1 MTDLNDLFKQL
12 AEEKAKDPKYQ
23 QQAKIK
29 ESVKGDLGSLF
40 SALAEEK
47 AKDPKVI
54 AAKKLEKE
62 IKENVK
68 TDLGSLFSELAS
80 LKKQKDVLIEDHP
93 ELIEEVVED
102 ITEFTPELVEEVIT
116 EIAPLPTPI
125 GNVPAEVQIPD
136 IDKYLKA
143 PKQPQQEEP
152 SPYSKEFKTV
162 NDKIKFL
169 EQWIGKIQNA
179 GPGSGEVNLRY
190 LDDIDRSTIVDGNYL
205 TYNAETKK
213 FEFRTVSAVS
223 SFNPTDIRNVYAEVK
238 NADSVTI
245 HKGDPVYLYR
255 ATGNK
260 ASVIQAKN
268 TSDQYS
274 AKTLGLAYTDIAPGN
289 TGFILTKGVLVG
301 VDTSMYS
308 EGDTLYLGAT
318 AGTLTNVKPHAP
330 NHLVYIGV
338 VERANQGQGQIYVSP
353 QNGYELEE
361 LHDVNIDHLV
371 ALADG
376 QVLKWSASDSM
387 WVNSD
392 LPDTLTWTN
401 PSPAPGN
408 NFKTVIAAQD
418 GYASINILD
427 GVAPY
432 LNSYSWKFDKTKITF
447 PDNTTQTTAWTGTYS
462 YNNLTDKPTIP
473 SLTGYATESF
483 VNTAITNVV
492 GAAPDALNTLKEIA
506 DQLASDESAVSSLTT
521 TVAGKVSLTGS
532 YANPSWIT
540 SLAYG
545 KLTGA
550 PTNVSTF
557 TNDAGY
563 LSSVS
568 WTQVTGKPQNII
580 TLNDTNVITNDM
592 LVNKS
597 ITIGDVTVTLGQVIT
612 ALTGLTSV
620 TSNGATAFIAGPAAE
635 SNVALQ
641 MPRESALRNLTNGFN
656 NMYFDV
662 SNGGTAHG
670 AFQFRSSNGFTN
682 VLTMSPT
689 VVTFNTGAT
698 VTARTASM
706 ARTGFNAPIDT
717 EIIVDEMRF
726 RISNQGGIF
735 PQVIGHGSSRNLAW
749 TGVGAISGSAVT
761 QVGSTGTI
769 VASNAWTTLYNAHG
783 MDSPGDT
790 ITVTLQDKAGGRIY
804 RITFMRSDNG
814 STTGYNIIAERL
826 L

>member
-1 MTDLNDLFKQL
+1 MSDLNDLFKQL

-23 QQAKIK
+23 QQVKIK
-29 ESVKGDLGSLF
+29 ESVKGDLNSLF
-40 SALAEEK
+40 STLAEEK

-54 AAKKLEKE
+54 AAKKLEKD

-68 TDLGSLFSELAS
+68 TDLGSLFAELAS
-80 LKKQKDVLIEDHP
+80 LKKQKE
-93 ELIEEVVED
+93 ELIEEHPQLIEEVIEETV
-102 ITEFTPELVEEVIT
+102 EFTPELVEEVIT
-116 EIAPLPTPI
+116 EVAPLPTPI
-125 GNVPAEVQIPD
+125 GNVPTEVQIPD

-152 SPYSKEFKTV
+152 APYSKEFKTV

-190 LDDIDRSTIVDGNYL
+190 LDDVDRSSIGVGKYL
-205 TYNAETKK
+205 TYNPTTKK
-213 FEFRTVSAVS
+213 FYFEQISVEGGIPQVQSDWNETEPS
-223 SFNPTDIRNVYAEVK
+223 SLSFINNKPDLFSGSYDDLTDK
-238 NADSVTI
+238 PNA
-245 HKGDPVYLYR
+245 
-255 ATGNK
+255 
-260 ASVIQAKN
+260 
-268 TSDQYS
+268 
-274 AKTLGLAYTDIAPGN
+274 
-289 TGFILTKGVLVG
+289 
-301 VDTSMYS
+301 
-308 EGDTLYLGAT
+308 
-318 AGTLTNVKPHAP
+318 
-330 NHLVYIGV
+330 
-338 VERANQGQGQIYVSP
+338 
-353 QNGYELEE
+353 
-361 LHDVNIDHLV
+361 ID
-371 ALADG
+371 
-376 QVLKWSASDSM
+376 
-387 WVNSD
+387 
-392 LPDTLTWTN
+392 WTN
-401 PSPAPGN
+401 SSPSPST
-408 NFKTVIAAQD
+408 NFKTVVAAGDGIATITFIQGVP
-418 GYASINILD
+418 GYGEVNQ
-427 GVAPY
+427 
-432 LNSYSWKFDKTKITF
+432 WRFDKDKITY
-447 PDNTTQTTAWTGTYS
+447 PDGSLQTTAWTGTYS

-532 YANPSWIT
+532 YANPAWIT

-545 KLTGA
+545 KLTGS
-550 PTNVSTF
+550 PTNVSSF
-557 TNDAGY
+557 TNDSGY

-568 WTQVTGKPQNII
+568 WSQVTDKPQNIV

-612 ALTGLTSV
+612 ALTGLTGV

-641 MPRESALRNLTNGFN
+641 MPRESALRNLTNGFS

-662 SNGGTAHG
+662 SIGGTAQG
-670 AFQFRSSNGFTN
+670 AFQFRSSNGYTN

-717 EIIVDEMRF
+717 EIIVDELRF

-749 TGVGAISGSAVT
+749 TGVGAISGTAVT

-783 MDSPGDT
+783 MDSAGDT
-790 ITVTLQDKAGGRIY
+790 ITVTLQDKAGSRIY

-826 L
+826 M